1 MKFAM
6 SYSFGKDSALGF
18 YKMLQAGHE
27 PVCLITAMNQE
38 KGRSWSHG
46 VRPEVIEL
54 SAAALGL
61 PVVEAFCG
69 AEDYGKAFEEALAQ
83 AAGKGAECCAFGD
96 MDIEAHGAWNKARCA
111 AAGLGCVM
119 PLWGIARERAF
130 GELIE
135 CGFTALITCV
145 EKKWLAPEFLGKPL
159 SKALGESIAAA
170 GADVCG
176 ENGEYHT
183 FVTGGPT
190 YSNPVGIIPGPVIDL
205 GEYAV
210 LDIRGASI

>member
-18 YKMLQAGHE
+18 YKMIQAGHE

-46 VRPEVIEL
+46 VSPELIEL

-61 PVVEAFCG
+61 PVIEAFCR
-69 AEDYGKAFEEALAQ
+69 AEDYGKAFEESLARAAAL
-83 AAGKGAECCAFGD
+83 GAECCGFGD
-96 MDIEAHGAWNKARCA
+96 MDIELHRTWNKSRCA
-111 AAGLGCVM
+111 AAGIECVM
-119 PLWGIARERAF
+119 PLWGISRDQAVA
-130 GELIE
+130 ELID

-145 EKKWLAPEFLGKPL
+145 EKKRLAPEFLGTIL
-159 SKALGESIAAA
+159 SKALAESIASA

-190 YSNPVGIIPGPVIDL
+190 YRKPIAITCGPVIDL
-205 GEYAV
+205 GDYAV
-210 LDIRGASI
+210 LDIQAVH